1 MSLTRLDPFREF
13 ATIQDRMNRL
23 FGDAYLRQ
31 NDDVAARGNWVPAV
45 DIYET
50 PQKDVVLKVDL
61 PDVAREDIEVTV
73 EHNTLTLK
81 GTRKAAADVK
91 EEQYRRIE
99 RAYGTFVRSFTLPST
114 VDAGKVGADYKNGV
128 LTVTLPYKEEAKP
141 RNIAVQVS
149 AS

>member
-23 FGDAYLRQ
+23 FGDAYLRPT
-31 NDDVAARGNWVPAV
+31 DDVAARGNWVPAV

-50 PQKDVVLKVDL
+50 AQKDVVLKVDL
-61 PDVAREDIEVTV
+61 PDVAKEDIEVTV

-81 GTRKAAADVK
+81 GTRKLATDVK
-91 EEQYRRIE
+91 EDQYRRVE
-99 RAYGTFVRSFTLPST
+99 RAYGTFVRSFTLPNT
-114 VDAGKVGADYKNGV
+114 VDAARVAADYKNGV
-128 LTVTLPYKEEAKP
+128 LTVTLPFKEEAKP